1 METLEAAQVHSDP
14 NLSFQARAV
23 IVTPLDQMD
32 DVTFSRNTVSG
43 KILYPEQN
51 ATYVL
56 RTYLTSEKPDGTEI
70 GAEYLV
76 DEKTFTSL
84 DGDKEFTVTVPYGGT
99 AAPSGD
105 YYVTTF
111 LMREVNYN
119 DAEGTPQTAYMAIGS
134 AGSKTTVS
142 YTNSNAPSAPRTVTL
157 TAAGNETMVASWVG
171 VADADG
177 YRITIYNEYG
187 TDTGLGYEYSAE
199 QFQEPFNGTANPDYM
214 PGLSYENGTY
224 SIDMAMTAGDPNAED
239 AEGNSLKLKPK
250 RNYQVGVT
258 AYKTNTSI
266 AIGEDE
272 DGTPITQD
280 VKYYGQEAQSGEV
293 YLPEYEPLEM
303 TLQLSSPNGDS
314 ESLTADKDTH
324 IYNGCING
332 ASGWALGVWD
342 ADENN
347 STAFTVTRMDTSD
360 KLTAKENF
368 YTIPDFEGSLMLSVT
383 GTVNN
388 TYGITDTTTRYVLLT
403 KDVAAPIVTLDADTF
418 RADSATRTYTVT
430 GVTEPGAQVWF
441 DDDPDQIRPDDDAP
455 TADEQGKFTLTGTL
469 PANVTE
475 LFQRVAA
482 MDAAGNKGSGDALV
496 TTRPAE
502 SQPPDEPDEPS
513 NPTTPSGG
521 SDSDPS
527 YSPIMDVTGNGD
539 VSVSPRTPSEGD
551 EVTITVEPDRGY
563 EVGDV
568 TVTDRDGDTVRI
580 TANRDG
586 TYTFEQ
592 PRGRVTIEVT
602 FVPTGTAT
610 FFTDV
615 PESFWAYNEI
625 KWAYDNGYVNGTSAT
640 TFSPNSSIS
649 RQQVWMILAR
659 LSGADP
665 VNMAEARTWAME
677 NGISDG
683 TTPGNAVTRQQ
694 LVALL
699 YRYATM
705 MGYANDARADLSIY
719 PDADTVASYAVEP
732 MQWSVANSIVTGT
745 SDGTLNPTGTA
756 TRAQFA
762 VILYRF
768 WSQIG

>member
-14 NLSFQARAV
+14 NGDLTFRAKA
-23 IVTPLDQMD
+23 VTVEPLDQLG
-32 DVTFSRNTVSG
+32 DVSFDSNSVEG

-76 DEKTFTSL
+76 DERTFTDLTSN
-84 DGDKEFTVTVPYGGT
+84 KEFSVHVPHEGT
-99 AAPSGD
+99 DAPSGN

-111 LMREVNYN
+111 LMRQVNYA
-119 DAEGTPQTAYMAIGS
+119 DAEGTSQTAYVAIGS
-134 AGSKTTVS
+134 AGSETTVS
-142 YTNSNAPSAPRTVTL
+142 YTNSNAPSAPQTVTL
-157 TAAGNETMVASWVG
+157 TAAGNETMVAGWDAVE
-171 VADADG
+171 DADG
-177 YRITIYNEYG
+177 YRITIYDADGN
-187 TDTGLGYEYSAE
+187 DTGLGYEYSAA
-199 QFQEPFNGTANPDYM
+199 QFGTM
-214 PGLSYENGTY
+214 PGLSYNGDTGTY
-224 SIDMAMTAGDPNAED
+224 TIDMAMTVGDPDAKD
-239 AEGNSLKLKPK
+239 AEGNSLKLEPNQ
-250 RNYQVGVT
+250 NYRVGVT

-272 DGTPITQD
+272 DGTPITRD
-280 VKYYGQEAQSGEV
+280 VKYYGSETKSPEAN
-293 YLPEYEPLEM
+293 LPKYEPLEM
-303 TLQLSSPNGDS
+303 TLQLSSSKGS
-314 ESLTADKDTH
+314 SKTLSADEDTH

-332 ASGWALGVWD
+332 DSSWALGVWD

-347 STAFTVTRMDTSD
+347 STAFTVTRMDTNV
-360 KLTAKENF
+360 KLGDDDEDS
-368 YTIPDFEGSLMLSVT
+368 YYEIPDFEGSLMLSVT
-383 GTVNN
+383 GTVVNN
-388 TYGITDTTTRYVLLT
+388 NGTTDTTTRYVLLT
-403 KDVAAPIVTLDADTF
+403 KDEAAPIVTLDADTF
-418 RADSATRTYTVT
+418 RADSATRSYTIT
-430 GVTEPGAQVWF
+430 GVTEPGATVWLG
-441 DDDPDQIRPDDDAP
+441 DPDQTYPEDSSP
-455 TADEQGKFTLTGTL
+455 TANEKGEFTLTGTV
-469 PANVTE
+469 PENATE

-527 YSPIMDVTGNGD
+527 YSPIMDVSDGGD

-665 VNMAEARTWAME
+665 ANMAEARTWAME